1 MSRRASMFSFL
12 GVSDEDIHSS
22 IKTSNRDAS
31 LKGRLK
37 RVIIKDSTARRVAI
51 IFDLIIRLLAC
62 LLYVI
67 RVIIDD
73 QQEYDCYGYPCATEE
88 SNHSE
93 LSRPKPIN
101 WYVVAWVHRPFGL
114 WIAQVVLSF
123 VMLSKFILQLYVV
136 RKQKALQRIFRATTL
151 IEVLCTIPVV
161 ATVFWPDKLQNMFY
175 PTFLNCWLAND
186 AFLTL
191 FNDIHIAGKRFQ
203 SISESLSQ
211 QLFMLIGSLCC
222 LIFTTICG
230 IQHIQRAT
238 TYESEQ
244 QLNLFQSFYFVIV
257 TFTTVGYGDFSP
269 DYWLGQLFMLAMIVI
284 AFAFIPRQL
293 ESIGSTFIDKKKE
306 GKEFS
311 KDNAKRHKHV
321 VVFITA
327 IFPDVIMDFLNEFFA
342 HPDLQCYHVVFMAST
357 ELNTNINVVL
367 KDPKWGHRV
376 HYLKGSALKDMDL
389 DKARVQDAQA
399 CFILAER
406 NTKHRS
412 EADQHT
418 ILRSWAVKDF
428 APHCPQYLQ
437 LFLVENRMHV
447 KSADCIVCE
456 DEFKYALFANNCMYP
471 GISTLVTLMLHTY
484 EGDIGKDAPERWQ
497 KIYGR
502 HSGNELYHISLEN
515 SLFFSHYIGKSFT
528 EASADAHAKFGVC
541 LLAVEDTL
549 KPNNQIQ
556 LNPGSSYTLKKS
568 DICYYL
574 SITQEEYAQIKH
586 DFNEQQSLNG
596 ERRFIEKKLAGIDI
610 PMTNLPRDEFANELQ
625 NLSEDDDTDEEIESL
640 PAVTI
645 SNSFMNNP
653 SQVIK
658 EENENEEPESPSPK
672 EHGVIRKY
680 SSDSGDDKFYTGLP
694 PVVPFVGARK
704 TLCHLERSRMN
715 CCLKWASDCE
725 HCSFKNAKDPLWN
738 NQLIILAAEKS
749 NGGIYNFIVPLR
761 SYFLNRD
768 SLRPIILL
776 FENEPSSQFLYI
788 IAHFPLVYW
797 LVGTL
802 SCVDDLLK
810 AGITKASQIVVVKR
824 EMTQSVSE
832 TTLMDTG
839 TILAAQQIFKLFP
852 SAKILTELDQASNMR
867 FMNFRVLD
875 NYSMQI
881 AKLEKKIASQVSSNL
896 CHMFRLPF
904 AAGRVFSASML
915 DTLLYQTFE
924 KGYLIAFIR
933 LFLGIDSSENS
944 GHLSSIQVRKSTL
957 HKLTTY
963 GELYKHLCETVGE
976 IPIAL
981 YRSEP
986 INPVKQHSFKVK
998 EVSKYKRLYIK
1009 GEVMNNSLK
1018 IKNSFSEQ
1026 DMAKPNLSKR
1036 RQSWR
1041 ITTNDKP
1048 DIASIV
1054 TARMGCLDMKTTDYN
1069 QFNKEK
1075 NIHSYIILNPSVNC
1089 RLKNGDLIY
1098 VIQPAERQATPVGMK
1113 KRNTLSIDKGS
1124 ESIRL

>member
-1 MSRRASMFSFL
+1 MILVAQKQLDR
-12 GVSDEDIHSS
+12 SS

-101 WYVVAWVHRPFGL
+101 CKRLFKEFSEQPLLLKYC
-114 WIAQVVLSF
+114 VLS
-123 VMLSKFILQLYVV
+123 QLLP
-136 RKQKALQRIFRATTL
+136 R
-151 IEVLCTIPVV
+151 
-161 ATVFWPDKLQNMFY
+161 
-175 PTFLNCWLAND
+175 
-186 AFLTL
+186 
-191 FNDIHIAGKRFQ
+191 
-203 SISESLSQ
+203 
-211 QLFMLIGSLCC
+211 
-222 LIFTTICG
+222 ICG

-556 LNPGSSYTLKKS
+556 LNPGSRYTLKKS

-596 ERRFIEKKLAGIDI
+596 ERRY
-610 PMTNLPRDEFANELQ
+610 EFANELQ

-704 TLCHLERSRMN
+704 TLCHLERSPSSIHYHIRILV
-715 CCLKWASDCE
+715 CHTRSHICKSDCE

-998 EVSKYKRLYIK
+998 E